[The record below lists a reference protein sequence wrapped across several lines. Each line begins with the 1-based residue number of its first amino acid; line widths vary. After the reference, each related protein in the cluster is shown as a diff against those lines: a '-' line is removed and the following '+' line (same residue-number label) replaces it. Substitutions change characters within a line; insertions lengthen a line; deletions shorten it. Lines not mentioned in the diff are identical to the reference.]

1 MFPGRW
7 PNNPDSMWNSGWSMP
22 STTPH
27 QTFVPH
33 AQFCGGD
40 PSYQQ
45 CQAQTQA
52 QIQAL
57 QQKNALLNQQLYN
70 QSMTHI
76 NHLQPLIPHQ
86 QTPQPSTIPTPPIH
100 PTPPTPQSQPE
111 PPTVTS
117 PSPPPTPP
125 AFNPEEMINQ
135 MKMTFKEGLA
145 AAVEI
150 ANERHSQHSSQ
161 PTPPTSHNDSH
172 LPPTSN
178 QLHNTTQFPR
188 RSRPLHRSKELAKT
202 DKRAIS
208 TPRSPRRRPR
218 SSPPST
224 RQRRDYSPQKGRDSS
239 VTLRSVSPNGWSSS
253 YDLDR
258 EDRTRYRSQGHSS
271 RPAEPD
277 PPQWHQQERS
287 STYADPS
294 HRHSHHQDSSTWPE
308 WDNYVG
314 QMGQSTIHGK
324 SPIVAQST
332 NIPFQFISP
341 PILARTTLP
350 STLTCSSPVRSSI
363 YKHKTTHCILFVL
376 KTPQDLETP
385 SSEPGYHSR
394 GSSTIPE
401 GHIQISLQDDHKH
414 IWIKSGSSLA

>member
-150 ANERHSQHSSQ
+150 ANERHIPNNPLNPLH
-161 PTPPTSHNDSH
+161 
-172 LPPTSN
+172 
-178 QLHNTTQFPR
+178 QLHITTATFHLLPTNLIT
-188 RSRPLHRSKELAKT
+188 PLSNHVVLALFIVQKN
-202 DKRAIS
+202 
-208 TPRSPRRRPR
+208 
-218 SSPPST
+218 PPST
-224 RQRRDYSPQKGRDSS
+224 TNMLCRHRGIPDVAHVRDYSP
-239 VTLRSVSPNGWSSS
+239 
-253 YDLDR
+253 
-258 EDRTRYRSQGHSS
+258 
-271 RPAEPD
+271 
-277 PPQWHQQERS
+277 
-287 STYADPS
+287 
-294 HRHSHHQDSSTWPE
+294 
-308 WDNYVG
+308 
-314 QMGQSTIHGK
+314 
-324 SPIVAQST
+324 
-332 NIPFQFISP
+332 
-341 PILARTTLP
+341 
-350 STLTCSSPVRSSI
+350 
-363 YKHKTTHCILFVL
+363 
-376 KTPQDLETP
+376 
-385 SSEPGYHSR
+385 
-394 GSSTIPE
+394 
-401 GHIQISLQDDHKH
+401 
-414 IWIKSGSSLA
+414 

>member
-7 PNNPDSMWNSGWSMP
+7 PNNPDSMWNSAWSMP

-224 RQRRDYSPQKGRDSS
+224 KQRRDYSPQKGRDSS
-239 VTLRSVSPNGWSSS
+239 VTLRSVSPNRWSSS

-258 EDRTRYRSQGHSS
+258 EVRTRYIAHKDTPLVLLNLILHSGINRRDLPRMLTLPIVTPITRTPPHGQNGITTWGKWGNQQSTEKAPSWHNPPTSHSS
-271 RPAEPD
+271 
-277 PPQWHQQERS
+277 S
-287 STYADPS
+287 Y
-294 HRHSHHQDSSTWPE
+294 HHQSWQE
-308 WDNYVG
+308 QRY
-314 QMGQSTIHGK
+314 
-324 SPIVAQST
+324 
-332 NIPFQFISP
+332 P
-341 PILARTTLP
+341 PP
-350 STLTCSSPVRSSI
+350 
-363 YKHKTTHCILFVL
+363 
-376 KTPQDLETP
+376 
-385 SSEPGYHSR
+385 
-394 GSSTIPE
+394 
-401 GHIQISLQDDHKH
+401 
-414 IWIKSGSSLA
+414 